1 MAWTGVVRRHGNIIQ
16 KRMKELVD
24 EKKLAGL
31 LSPDA
36 EVPSLWSIQPP
47 VDSSDS

>member
-1 MAWTGVVRRHGNIIQ
+1 MVY

-31 LSPDA
+31 LGADA
-36 EVPSLWSIQPP
+36 EVPNLWAIPP
-47 VDSSDS
+47 SVRSSDSKKTNVGNKRK